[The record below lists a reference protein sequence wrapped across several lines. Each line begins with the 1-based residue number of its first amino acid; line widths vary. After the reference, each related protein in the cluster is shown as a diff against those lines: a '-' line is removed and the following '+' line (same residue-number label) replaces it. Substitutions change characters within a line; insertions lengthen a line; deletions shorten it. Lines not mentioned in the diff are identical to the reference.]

1 MIVSSQQEGEQR
13 LALAEGTRGAV
24 GCPLSHAA
32 AELVGVGTLFWA
44 REHRQVRT
52 IRVHAFTQGIL
63 WRRYLPILG
72 MKLVGSRRHSSQT
85 FTYCRIS
92 PVTVK

>member
-1 MIVSSQQEGEQR
+1 MSSAGNLKGLPMIVSSQQEGEQR

-44 REHRQVRT
+44 REHR
-52 IRVHAFTQGIL
+52 
-63 WRRYLPILG
+63 P
-72 MKLVGSRRHSSQT
+72 K
-85 FTYCRIS
+85 
-92 PVTVK
+92 